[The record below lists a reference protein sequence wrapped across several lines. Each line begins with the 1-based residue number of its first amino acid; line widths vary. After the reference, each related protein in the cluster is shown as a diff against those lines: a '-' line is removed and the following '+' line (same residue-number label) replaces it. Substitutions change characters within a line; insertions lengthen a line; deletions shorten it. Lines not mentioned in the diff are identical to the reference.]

1 MEFVP
6 GTIFAND
13 YRVRHALSSG
23 GMGAVYVVD
32 QISTG
37 KARALKLMHPQ
48 LAQSAELR
56 ARFEQEAKIGARI
69 PSEHVVEVHAAGI
82 DFGTQQ
88 PYIVMELL
96 EGESLAARI
105 ARSPVDPTTAREI
118 LAQMCHAL
126 IAAHRA
132 GVVHRDLK
140 PENVFLAVPH
150 RIGATLTVKILDFGI
165 AKIVEREAVAT
176 SAIGSPMWLA
186 PEQTERSPVAPA
198 TDVWALGLIAFYML
212 TGVIFWKNA
221 TGPDASIPRLM
232 REVVMDPIPP
242 ASQRAAEFGAR
253 LPQGFDAWFAHC
265 VARDMRTRFPDAAAA
280 WAALEPVLQGPAIAA
295 PGAGAR
301 ITPGAQQFA
310 ETQPFVDAS
319 PTDREAA
326 PPPTTGSASVGT
338 PVPGVPRRSGIG
350 LIMIGVVLGVCVVVG
365 GIAGAFWMISR
376 NGHAKYTTDAG
387 TYEANGS
394 PSGLQV
400 TLTPPPPPP
409 PSGTPNLTPPP
420 PPSAM
425 PSFAIPGMP
434 ALGVGGASGMNGM
447 VIAEKSPELQ
457 ADAQAQFNDHLA
469 SELAKCL
476 PTGAERRAGQLTI
489 LVKVKTDGGVSSV
502 IPVGAAAPFVNCM
515 TKVLMGAHFVAT
527 KRGGDVVF
535 SLFWQK

>member
-105 ARSPVDPTTAREI
+105 TRSPVDPSTAREI

-150 RIGATLTVKILDFGI
+150 RIGATMTVKILDFGI

-212 TGVIFWKNA
+212 TGVVFWRNA

-242 ASQRAAEFGAR
+242 ASQRAAAVGAR
-253 LPQGFDAWFAHC
+253 LPQGFDGWFARC
-265 VARDMRTRFPDAAAA
+265 VSRNMNARFPDAAAA
-280 WAALEPVLQGPAIAA
+280 WATLEPLLVGPTIPAA
-295 PGAGAR
+295 GAGAR

-310 ETQPFVDAS
+310 ETQPFVDVS
-319 PTDREAA
+319 PTDRERTGDA
-326 PPPTTGSASVGT
+326 PKLESGT
-338 PVPGVPRRSGIG
+338 PVAGVPRRSGFGMLLVGG
-350 LIMIGVVLGVCVVVG
+350 LLGACVVIG

-387 TYEANGS
+387 TYEATGT

-400 TLTPPPPPP
+400 TITPPPSAPSTPPPPA
-409 PSGTPNLTPPP
+409 TTPPP
-420 PPSAM
+420 IPSGV
-425 PSFAIPGMP
+425 PSFAFPGMP
-434 ALGVGGASGMNGM
+434 AIGGAAGISGM
-447 VIAEKSPELQ
+447 VIAEKTPELQ
-457 ADAQAQFNDHLA
+457 TDAQAQFNDHIAAELA
-469 SELAKCL
+469 SCL
-476 PTGAERRAGQLTI
+476 PTERRGGQLTVM
-489 LVKVKTDGGVSSV
+489 VKVKADGTVSQV
-502 IPVGAAAPFVNCM
+502 VPVGTAGPFVNCM
-515 TKVLMGAHFVAT
+515 VKVLNGSRFVAT

>member
-13 YRVRHALSSG
+13 YRVRHALSAG

-37 KARALKLMHPQ
+37 KPRALKLMHAQ
-48 LAQSAELR
+48 LLHSPELR
-56 ARFEQEAKIGARI
+56 ARFEQEARIGARI
-69 PSEHVVEVHAAGI
+69 ASEHVVEVHAAGI

-126 IAAHRA
+126 IAAHAA

-212 TGVIFWKNA
+212 TGQVFWRNA
-221 TGPDASIPRLM
+221 TGPAASVPRLM
-232 REVVMDPIPP
+232 REVVLDPIPL
-242 ASQRAAEFGAR
+242 ASARAAELGAN
-253 LPQGFDAWFAHC
+253 LPAGFDQWFARA
-265 VARDMRTRFPDAAAA
+265 VVRDMNARFPDAATA
-280 WAALEPVLQGPAIAA
+280 WRALEPLLQGQGIAGAHPA
-295 PGAGAR
+295 AR

-319 PTDREAA
+319 QTERERRATGPGPSATEPTA
-326 PPPTTGSASVGT
+326 PPRRGRGLLLVGIVFGAGVIISVLIALGYRFLSHGQHRVEPSAGPVVAPGPSSAVVVDTSVP
-338 PVPGVPRRSGIG
+338 PVPPTA
-350 LIMIGVVLGVCVVVG
+350 VVTTPPG
-365 GIAGAFWMISR
+365 GF
-376 NGHAKYTTDAG
+376 
-387 TYEANGS
+387 
-394 PSGLQV
+394 PSG
-400 TLTPPPPPP
+400 
-409 PSGTPNLTPPP
+409 
-420 PPSAM
+420 M
-425 PSFAIPGMP
+425 PSFVPPAGFPGIS
-434 ALGVGGASGMNGM
+434 GGGAMSGF
-447 VIAEKSPELQ
+447 VIAERNADLQ
-457 ADAQAQFNDHLA
+457 ADAQKQFNDHLA
-469 SELAKCL
+469 DDLHKCVAD
-476 PTGAERRAGQLTI
+476 GRRGSVNFMT
-489 LVKVKTDGGVSSV
+489 KVRPNGSVSSV
-502 IPVGAAAPFVNCM
+502 MAIGAAGPHVNCM
-515 TKVLMGAHFVAT
+515 TKVLEGSRFVSTA
-527 KRGGDVVF
+527 KGGDVVF